1 MEHSNIETVKEFIA
15 AYNAMDIEKMIT
27 YIHPE
32 IEFRN
37 ISNGVENA
45 HTKGIDEFRELAKK
59 SLEIF
64 RTREQR
70 IISYLEPG
78 DTIKVEIMYQAIL
91 AIDLQNGLKPG
102 DKLEMMGR
110 STYVFKDDLIAMLID
125 ES

>member
-1 MEHSNIETVKEFIA
+1 MKNSPMETVNEFIA
-15 AYNAMDIEKMIT
+15 AYNSMDIEKMIT
-27 YIHPE
+27 YLHQE

-45 HTKGIDEFRELAKK
+45 HTKDIDEFRELAKK

-70 IISYLEPG
+70 IISYIESG

-91 AIDLQNGLKPG
+91 AIDLQKGLKPG

-110 STYVFKDDLIAMLID
+110 STYTFKDDLITMLID

>member
-1 MEHSNIETVKEFIA
+1 MNNSRIDTVKEFIA
-15 AYNAMDIEKMIT
+15 AYNSMNLEEMFK
-27 YIHPE
+27 YFHPE
-32 IEFRN
+32 IEFKN
-37 ISNGVENA
+37 ISNGEINTN
-45 HTKGIDEFRELAKK
+45 TKGIDEFKELAKK

-70 IISYLEPG
+70 IISYIESG

-110 STYVFKDDLIAMLID
+110 STYVFKDDLITMLID